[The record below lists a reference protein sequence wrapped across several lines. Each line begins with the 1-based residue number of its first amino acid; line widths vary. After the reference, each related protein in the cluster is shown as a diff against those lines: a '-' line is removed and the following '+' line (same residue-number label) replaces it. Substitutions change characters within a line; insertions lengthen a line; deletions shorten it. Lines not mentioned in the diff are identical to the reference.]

1 MGNISIIVKLKSPDP
16 AAMTAMSTF
25 RRIYP
30 EECPDS
36 LERYDYWCFMNPVQG
51 RETITGIVS
60 RYHDIVNPNKQTWS
74 FIDEFSDPEDISDD
88 SKVWINVRVTDRIDS
103 VSENWTSILRRN
115 NSEVEGVLCSVLWRF
130 GFSSGISYDNARNR
144 VLDLTVSTHRD
155 HGLLANPVSQK
166 IDLPAPLR
174 I

>member
-16 AAMTAMSTF
+16 AAMTALSTY

-30 EECPDS
+30 ETCPDS
-36 LERYDYWCFMNPVQG
+36 LQRFDYWCFMNPGQG
-51 RETITGIVS
+51 RETVSGIVS

-74 FIDEFSDPEDISDD
+74 FIDEFSAPVDRSGDRM
-88 SKVWINVRVTDRIDS
+88 VWVDVLVTDRIDS
-103 VSENWTSILRRN
+103 VSENWTAILRRN
-115 NSEVEGVLCSVLWRF
+115 TSEVEGVLCSVLWRF
-130 GFSSGISYDNARNR
+130 GFASGISYDNARSR
-144 VLDLTVSTHRD
+144 VLDLTVSSYRD

-166 IDLPAPLR
+166 IDLPAPLQ

>member
-1 MGNISIIVKLKSPDP
+1 MGNISIIVRLKSPDP

-30 EECPDS
+30 ETCPDS
-36 LERYDYWCFMNPVQG
+36 LERYDYWCFMNPDQG
-51 RETITGIVS
+51 RETVSGIVL

-74 FIDEFSDPEDISDD
+74 FIDELSNPSERSDD
-88 SKVWINVRVTDRIDS
+88 SMVWVDVLVTDRIDS
-103 VSENWTSILRRN
+103 VSENWTAILRR
-115 NSEVEGVLCSVLWRF
+115 SSCEVEGVLCSVLWRF
-130 GFSSGISYDNARNR
+130 GFASGISYDNARKR
-144 VLDLTVSTHRD
+144 VQDLTVSNYRD

-166 IDLPAPLR
+166 IDLPATLR